1 MTFQRLF
8 LRYLMVVASVLVL
21 GFILF
26 AIGALWTQHK
36 INTLSYHRDMPTCQ
50 SGTLHLGGT
59 WGTAEVHVELATTPE
74 SRAQGLMFRED
85 LAAGDGMLFVYPEP
99 GSPSFW
105 MRNTLIPLDLM
116 FFDPAGDMR
125 HVHFSAQPH
134 DETAIPGGNNIQF
147 VLEVP
152 AGDIKR
158 LGLGADTTIRHPSIP
173 QDNARWKC

>member
-1 MTFQRLF
+1 MTFQRLC
-8 LRYLMVVASVLVL
+8 LRYLKIVTAILFL

-36 INTLSYHRDMPTCQ
+36 LNTLSYLGEMPDCQ
-50 SGTLHLGGT
+50 SGALHLGGT
-59 WGTAEVHVELATTPE
+59 WGTAEVQVELADTPE
-74 SRAQGLMFRED
+74 SRAQGLMFREH
-85 LAAGDGMLFVYPEP
+85 LPAGAGMLFVYPEAV
-99 GSPSFW
+99 SPSFW
-105 MRNTLIPLDLM
+105 MRDTLIPLDLM

-125 HVHFSAQPH
+125 HAHFSAQPH
-134 DETAIPGGNNIQF
+134 DETAIRGGDNIQF